1 MDRILEKLYGRGVPR
16 PKEKRNVMDAEELF
30 EMLKNES
37 WEDTLSSS
45 TLLLLKRLF
54 FKRKLEE
61 IDNNITAMVIM
72 ADGNT
77 YRQTSFI
84 DNLRRNLP
92 EAELVCDKYNEPH
105 WVKMENVD
113 FVIDKRYTNFF
124 RFYNKSISDSTLSV
138 AGDISMVMRKINNA
152 MPEWEAEFRAFLIR
166 NKEKIEKYQEECL
179 LEGCDKTDIAK
190 KYLQIKISDTVF
202 LHRKLL
208 PEKQESVLKA
218 LNDNGMRC
226 KNTRYFLQNIS
237 FKIEDWYLLQSPEFR
252 LEITANKT
260 NVSVG
265 LYSAEV
271 ILEIDRNIPQWVAE
285 GKELEKE
292 FAKSEK
298 IKQINENSAKALV
311 ISKMHELGCEYKLN
325 AKAQEYNYWKRN
337 KPKELV
343 LEIKLQKNRKLVINI
358 QSNNP
363 NKVRNLLDSLSA
375 YIEAVNNIPMNVK
388 IQFQSVGNEEWL
400 KE

>member
-1 MDRILEKLYGRGVPR
+1 M
-16 PKEKRNVMDAEELF
+16 
-30 EMLKNES
+30 
-37 WEDTLSSS
+37 
-45 TLLLLKRLF
+45 
-54 FKRKLEE
+54 
-61 IDNNITAMVIM
+61 
-72 ADGNT
+72 
-77 YRQTSFI
+77 
-84 DNLRRNLP
+84 
-92 EAELVCDKYNEPH
+92 VCDKYNEPH

-226 KNTRYFLQNIS
+226 KKTRYFLQNIS

-252 LEITANKT
+252 LEITVNKT
-260 NVSVG
+260 DVSVG

-343 LEIKLQKNRKLVINI
+343 LEIKLQKNRKLVVNI

-363 NKVRNLLDSLSA
+363 NKVRNLLNSLSA

-388 IQFQSVGNEEWL
+388 IQFQSVGDEEWL